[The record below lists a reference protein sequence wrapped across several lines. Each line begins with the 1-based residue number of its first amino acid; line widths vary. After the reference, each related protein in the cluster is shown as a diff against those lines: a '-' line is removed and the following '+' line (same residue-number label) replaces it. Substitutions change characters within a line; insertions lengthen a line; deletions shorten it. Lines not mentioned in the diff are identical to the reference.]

1 MHNLLPG
8 PARAVTEPLTI
19 GSHGQRALRFE
30 EIVGDG
36 HAAQDG
42 VFYEV
47 EAEWNMSG
55 PRPTSPLVF
64 AKWGN
69 ISINIV
75 MRKRKSVYWRGKQKA
90 ASFSFIT
97 PVYACVEIHL

>member
-1 MHNLLPG
+1 MHNLLPD

-55 PRPTSPLVF
+55 PGPASPLVF

-69 ISINIV
+69 ISNNIV
-75 MRKRKSVYWRGKQKA
+75 MRKENRFTGVESRKPLLLVLLLLCMHA
-90 ASFSFIT
+90 
-97 PVYACVEIHL
+97 